1 MNPHIGILG
10 LGIMRSAIEALIGAS
25 YRVFAYELCIRD
37 RGNV

>member
-1 MNPHIGILG
+1 MNPHIGIMG
-10 LGIMRSAIEALIGAS
+10 LGIMRGEVEALIGAG